1 MKKTLIDRDFI
12 CYTNHGAVHIIL
24 TAHLFQKRNKNN
36 EKRYRSYM
44 FQSRWQYDDIIT
56 AGFEGYN
63 LADFANKG
71 RVALVF
77 IYQNE
82 QFGMLLDVVS
92 SPTKGVDFEV
102 TIITI
107 DKLRD
112 RHYTHAGMFN
122 KENNKIYTKYVL
134 GESFLLRPKK
144 RLETV
149 KNFEFLQTDF
159 FEKKIKKIKMDR
171 EVDFIRI
178 YHSIMSRVIKGQI
191 AHNTSLWVSLSIA
204 DERDIYLRISVEGI
218 MVKTSCKI
226 GILMVDI
233 ASSKDF
239 VESRAAIY
247 NEELIDIKSMTS
259 ENFGKYEVAPL
270 NKGGLKI
277 KKKNNS

>member
-12 CYTNHGAVHIIL
+12 CNTNHGAVHIVL

-44 FQSRWQYDDIIT
+44 FQSRWQYEDIIT
-56 AGFEGYN
+56 AGFEEYN

-77 IYQNE
+77 TYQNE

-92 SPTKGVDFEV
+92 NTDFKV

-107 DKLRD
+107 DKLRE

-122 KENNKIYTKYVL
+122 KESNKIYTKYVL
-134 GESFLLRPKK
+134 RGSFLLRPQK

-159 FEKKIKKIKMDR
+159 FDTKIHKLKLDR
-171 EVDFIRI
+171 EVDFTRI
-178 YHSIMSRVIKGQI
+178 YHSVMSRVLTGQI
-191 AHNTSLWVSLSIA
+191 SRKTSLWVALSVSE
-204 DERDIYLRISVEGI
+204 DKEIYLRISVEDI
-218 MVKTSCKI
+218 MIKSSCKI

-233 ASSKDF
+233 ASNKDF
-239 VESRAAIY
+239 VESRAAMY
-247 NEELIDIKSMTS
+247 NEELIEIKSMTS
-259 ENFGKYEVAPL
+259 ENFGKYEAAPL